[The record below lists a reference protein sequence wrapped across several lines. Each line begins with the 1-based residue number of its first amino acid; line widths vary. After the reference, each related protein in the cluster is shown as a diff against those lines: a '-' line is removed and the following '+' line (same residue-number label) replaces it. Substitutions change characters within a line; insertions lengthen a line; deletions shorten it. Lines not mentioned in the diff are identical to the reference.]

1 MKDQITKEEIK
12 QDIKDYQYAIDTRLK
27 MQALENELVNR
38 LMKKYDR
45 SDVLEN
51 RFRLMEHMKL
61 KLADTILKE

>member
-1 MKDQITKEEIK
+1 MTKEEIK

-51 RFRLMEHMKL
+51 RFRLMEYMKL
-61 KLADTILKE
+61 KLADTVLKDE